1 MNSRRNP
8 TDWRQLREFRGV
20 DMEGSYVVGWRHEAG
35 LLSIDMDI
43 LLTPDHPF
51 YETPRPSQKGC
62 IRAAV
67 IEFPYCRS
75 ISRADDKDRPLESE
89 AAVATLEHGAV
100 QSFCVYDDGVYEITG
115 VFGHVVVEA
124 ERPVMRLTDT

>member
-1 MNSRRNP
+1 MNPRSDS

-20 DMEGSYVVGWRHEAG
+20 DMEASFIVGWHYEAG

-51 YETPRPSQKGC
+51 YEPPRPSQKGC

-75 ISRADDKDRPLESE
+75 VSRGGDEAGSLQDL
-89 AAVATLEHGAV
+89 AAVAALEHGAV

-115 VFGHVVVEA
+115 AFGQVVVEA
-124 ERPVMRLTDT
+124 ERPVMRLTGQ